1 MQLKFIKKSRTEWV
15 PEEGNLIAYL
25 KVDNWDDYN
34 YQTLYSLTVFD
45 KSGIKY
51 ELGGVKIGYFGQE
64 ASTRTEIPPAFNQL
78 DRKYFSLGQRVEYYQ
93 FIQSLNP
100 SIKKLILE
108 GLNDVVHDEALLAR
122 ALEEDVTKTS
132 LLRMVDLSSIKGQFK
147 RILTGGALLTEYNF
161 NYAIP
166 QSHNTAGLSLDFSV
180 DPESNPP
187 TNIHV
192 LIGRNGVGKTHLL
205 NNMVKALVADNDLEQ
220 SKAVGE
226 FSVPPEEK
234 GMENCDDIF
243 AGVVSIAFSAFD
255 PFEPYREEKD
265 KTQNIRYSYVGLKR
279 TTNQGGKKCKPMSPE
294 MLTKEFVNSLMSCV
308 SLGKADRWI
317 NAITNL
323 ESDQLFKEI
332 SLSYIVSNT
341 NDGDLEKTVT
351 SLFNKMSSGHRIVL
365 LTITKL
371 VEKVEEKTL
380 VLIDEPEGHLHP
392 PLLSAFIRSLSDLLS
407 YRNGIAIIAT
417 HSPVILQ
424 EVPKSCVWKIRRT
437 GKEANAD
444 RPENETFG
452 ENVGVLT
459 REIFGLEVTDS
470 GYHQL
475 LNNALKENLSYE
487 RTLRLFGGD
496 LGSEAKA
503 ILRGLI
509 AERDKG
515 EQ

>member
-1 MQLKFIKKSRTEWV
+1 MQLNFITIPSTSWV
-15 PEEGNLIAYL
+15 PQEGHLVAYL
-25 KVDNWDDYN
+25 KIDNWDDYT
-34 YQTLYSLTVFD
+34 YKTLYSLTVYD
-45 KSGIKY
+45 NNGIKY
-51 ELGGVKIGYFGQE
+51 ELGGVKIGCFDQT
-64 ASTRTEIPPAFNQL
+64 SPSRTEMPQSFNQL
-78 DRKYFSLGQRVEYYQ
+78 NKNYFSLGQSTEYYQ
-93 FIQSLNP
+93 YIQSLNP
-100 SIKKLILE
+100 NIKKLILE
-108 GLNDVVHDEALLAR
+108 GLNDVVNDAALLRR
-122 ALEEDVTKTS
+122 ALQEDVTKTS
-132 LLRMVDLSSIKGQFK
+132 LLRSVTLSSIKGQFK
-147 RILTGGALLTEYNF
+147 RILTGGALLTEYDF
-161 NYAIP
+161 KYAIP

-205 NNMVKALVADNDLEQ
+205 NNMVKALVAGDDLDQPET
-220 SKAVGE
+220 VGE
-226 FSVPPEEK
+226 FSVALERW
-234 GMENCDDIF
+234 GMENCDDLF
-243 AGVVSIAFSAFD
+243 AGVVSVAFSAFD
-255 PFEPYREEKD
+255 PFEPYREQKD
-265 KTQNIRYSYVGLKR
+265 KTQNIRYAYVGLKR
-279 TTNQGGKKCKPMSPE
+279 TTNQGGKKGTPMSPE

-308 SLGKADRWI
+308 SLGKVDRWI
-317 NAITNL
+317 KAIANL

-332 SLSYIVSNT
+332 SLSHIVSNT
-341 NDGDLEKTVT
+341 NGGDLEKTVK

-437 GKEANAD
+437 GVEANAY

-475 LNNALKENLSYE
+475 LDEALKENLSYE
-487 RTLRLFGGD
+487 RTLQLFGGD

-509 AERDKG
+509 AERDQG